1 MFCSTVL
8 LAKRT
13 SMPDAWK
20 LALVPLL
27 AATLGSANPIANQ
40 RGGSKPTEPA
50 SRPVPGAQSG
60 TQIFRAFSPA
70 IAVIEATDDRSS
82 VLRFGSGVLLVQQQV
97 LVTNAHVVN
106 GPGRI
111 RVRVGAESYATSEVE
126 LLYVDSDA
134 DLAVL
139 KLSKIPPASPTVRLH
154 SGMLPDVG
162 ERVFAIGNPQGLER
176 TFSEGV
182 ISGLRSLPKIGVVV
196 QHTAPISPGSS
207 GGALFDARGEL
218 IGLTVAYLEGG
229 QNLNFAIPAAGIAAA
244 VDQAFDVPSDT
255 QVSAAFAARTRKR
268 FPGIYDSLDDDALTA
283 RFRNRYPALGAVIPF
298 DKRPGMPAQLYA
310 FAASIEDILGEYNE
324 QAEKIDISANPQ
336 RIAELQAL
344 NRRRLTRLRV
354 LQPQSA
360 GARQAAQL
368 LIAGFEETERRF
380 EYYTSPA
387 IPARSADIDRNLL
400 RNEVQYAAD
409 GFRALVMELSPY
421 RDAAPELVEW
431 VQESYERSR
440 RLLDTL
446 STTGGSARTPPSI
459 VGTWSDAGNTF
470 ANRVVRT
477 PDIEIANRSSGGFVI
492 VSSRQTLVEGFNYLL
507 SGNATMV
514 SGSITGE
521 LTVGFYLKLAG
532 GNEACSKKASLDLQP
547 SGSDLLIGTA
557 RFGRLEDSGVRS
569 ETFRAV
575 CFGLPSG
582 TRQVQLQRI
591 R

>member
-1 MFCSTVL
+1 MRDLSVLAVVL
-8 LAKRT
+8 L
-13 SMPDAWK
+13 
-20 LALVPLL
+20 LATHLSARP
-27 AATLGSANPIANQ
+27 SANPQ
-40 RGGSKPTEPA
+40 SPQ
-50 SRPVPGAQSG
+50 PVGRQSVQPAQSG
-60 TQIFRAFSPA
+60 TQVFRTYAPA
-70 IAVIEATDDRSS
+70 VAIIEATDDTSQVSR
-82 VLRFGSGVLLVQQQV
+82 LGSGVLLVQQQV

-111 RVRVGAESYATSEVE
+111 RVRVGAESYSTSEAE

-139 KLSKIPPASPTVRLH
+139 RLSKIPPASPTVRLRA
-154 SGMLPDVG
+154 GMLPDVG
-162 ERVFAIGNPQGLER
+162 ERVFATGNPQGLER

-229 QNLNFAIPAAGIAAA
+229 QNLNFAIPAAGVAAA
-244 VDQAFDVPSDT
+244 IDQAFDLPSDPQT
-255 QVSAAFAARTRKR
+255 LAAWAARTRKR
-268 FPGIYDSLDDDALTA
+268 FPGIYDSFDDQSLIS
-283 RFRNRYPALGAVIPF
+283 RFRSRYPALGAGITF
-298 DKRPGMPAQLYA
+298 DSRRSMPAQLYA
-310 FAASIEDILGEYNE
+310 FAASVADILGEYNQ
-324 QAEKIDISANPQ
+324 QAEKIDVFANPQ
-336 RIAELQAL
+336 RVAELQAL
-344 NRRRLTRLRV
+344 NRRRLTRLRL
-354 LQPQSA
+354 LQPQST

-380 EYYTSPA
+380 EYYASPA
-387 IPARSADIDRNLL
+387 IPARSADIDRSLL
-400 RNEVQYAAD
+400 RDEVQYAAD

-446 STTGGSARTPPSI
+446 STTAEPARTPPSI

-507 SGNATMV
+507 SGNVALV
-514 SGSITGE
+514 NRSITGE

-532 GNEACSKKASLDLQP
+532 GNEACSKKASLDIQP
-547 SGSDLLIGTA
+547 SGSDLLVGTA
-557 RFGRLEDSGVRS
+557 RFGNLEDSGVRS